1 MSKSLR
7 LEPASTALVL
17 IDLQHAIVNEPD
29 LAPYPGVEVVGR
41 AASLAA
47 AFRRR
52 GALVVFSR
60 VELAELLSLSADQPM
75 RDPHPLPPATASH
88 LVPASG
94 YDPDKGDLLVTKRQW
109 GAFYGTALDQIL
121 RRRGVST
128 LVLGGIATNF
138 GVESTARAAL
148 DRGYELVFARD
159 AMTGASAELHDF
171 AVGKVFPRMGRVRG
185 VDEVFAALPS
195 P

>member
-1 MSKSLR
+1 MSKFLQ

-17 IDLQHAIVNEPD
+17 IDLQHAIVSEPH
-29 LAPYPGVEVVGR
+29 LAPYPGVEVVSR

-52 GALVVFSR
+52 GAPVVFSR
-60 VELAELLSLSADQPM
+60 VELAELLSLSADQPT
-75 RDPHPLPPATASH
+75 RDPQPPPATASH

-94 YDPDKGDLLVTKRQW
+94 YDPNKGDLLVTKWQW

-148 DRGYELVFARD
+148 DRGYELVFVRD

-171 AVGKVFPRMGRVRG
+171 AVGKVFPHMGRVRG
-185 VDEVFAALPS
+185 VDEVFAALSS